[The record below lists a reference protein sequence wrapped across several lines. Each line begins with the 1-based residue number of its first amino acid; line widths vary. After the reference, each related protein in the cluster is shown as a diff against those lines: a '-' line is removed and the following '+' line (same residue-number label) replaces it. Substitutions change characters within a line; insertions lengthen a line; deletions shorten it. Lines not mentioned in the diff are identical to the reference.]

1 MAVIDYIQKND
12 LPGHAEAMGKRFR
25 SGFDRLTKDFP
36 ALLLE
41 VRQKG
46 LMMGLQYTNE
56 SIGPRLTKKMAER
69 GVIAI
74 YTGNDP
80 SICRLMPPLVIT
92 PEEVDYV
99 LGALEDSMR
108 ELSKEAGLGK
118 ND

>member
-1 MAVIDYIQKND
+1 MDWEAVWIRLWPKEIDQHILLAPD
-12 LPGHAEAMGKRFR
+12 LEDYP
-25 SGFDRLTKDFP
+25 S
-36 ALLLE
+36 LLLE

-56 SIGPRLTKKMAER
+56 SIGPRMTKKLADR

-80 SICRLMPPLVIT
+80 SICRLMPSLVIT
-92 PEEVDYV
+92 PEEVDFV
-99 LGALEDSMR
+99 LNALADSMK
-108 ELSKEAGLGK
+108 ELSGEAGLGK

>member
-1 MAVIDYIQKND
+1 M
-12 LPGHAEAMGKRFR
+12 PEAMGERFR
-25 SGFDRLTKDFP
+25 AGFDRLLKEYP
-36 ALLLE
+36 GLLLE

-56 SIGPRLTKKMAER
+56 SIGPRLTKKMADR

-92 PEEVDYV
+92 PDEVDFV
-99 LGALEDSMR
+99 LNALEDSMK
-108 ELSKEAGLGK
+108 ELSREAGLGK